1 MMRIYF
7 CFKYYFGYLFG
18 SILNVIFERE
28 SLNVFLVKCGVQVA
42 HVKDRLTLS
51 YRVHFI
57 QLLLVLVIV
66 WEQHQLQEHS
76 HLLFVY
82 VPVIL
87 LVWIRL
93 VAWAFLRFEI
103 GVEQGVDT
111 LEISLEVIVNLL
123 LKLLI
128 LIIFRKVVVMIFF
141 TILFRSYT
149 LSVF

>member
-1 MMRIYF
+1 M
-7 CFKYYFGYLFG
+7 
-18 SILNVIFERE
+18 

-42 HVKDRLTLS
+42 HVQDRLTLS

-103 GVEQGVDT
+103 GVE
-111 LEISLEVIVNLL
+111 
-123 LKLLI
+123 
-128 LIIFRKVVVMIFF
+128 
-141 TILFRSYT
+141 
-149 LSVF
+149 

>member
-1 MMRIYF
+1 M
-7 CFKYYFGYLFG
+7 
-18 SILNVIFERE
+18 
-28 SLNVFLVKCGVQVA
+28 
-42 HVKDRLTLS
+42 
-51 YRVHFI
+51 
-57 QLLLVLVIV
+57 VLVIV

-93 VAWAFLRFEI
+93 VAWAFLGFEI